1 MTTRHSYARSAAKLL
16 VAGTLVLL
24 PLLVAAQTG
33 QTGGGGP
40 TGQTGCPNGTCTVVN
55 PLNVDN
61 FPDLINKVLQG
72 ALVIAVPI
80 IILFIVYS
88 GFLFVTARGDT
99 TKLAT
104 ARLNFF
110 YVVIGSIVLLGAMA
124 IASVIANTI
133 RSFGVPV

>member
-1 MTTRHSYARSAAKLL
+1 MTIQTKTLRIAATAIVSAVLLAGPVLL
-16 VAGTLVLL
+16 VH
-24 PLLVAAQTG
+24 AADTSN
-33 QTGGGGP
+33 P
-40 TGQTGCPNGTCTVVN
+40 TGCPGGSCAVIN
-55 PLNVDN
+55 PLNVGS
-61 FPDLINKVLQG
+61 FPDLINAVLKA
-72 ALVIAVPI
+72 ALIIAVPI

-99 TKLAT
+99 AKLAT

-124 IASVIANTI
+124 IASIIASTI